1 LCASGAPTKELPS
14 IRDGCINTYTS
25 IRENRHEFY
34 PLEHCRV
41 IRRRSIGPRLPWV
54 PSDHKGD
61 LSRFLNEAER
71 AHVLELTA
79 AQAKAANV
87 NIGEA
92 DLMSIVS
99 EAVHWTREHACAS
112 SQTSISW

>member
-1 LCASGAPTKELPS
+1 MNF
-14 IRDGCINTYTS
+14 IRWNIAALFAADQS
-25 IRENRHEFY
+25 V
-34 PLEHCRV
+34 RV
-41 IRRRSIGPRLPWV
+41 YLGSQG
-54 PSDHKGD
+54 DHKGD